1 MAETIKKYVDQAA
14 LEHLIEK
21 LGVREDTKD
30 ATILAASKQYSN
42 DLADNY
48 DPAGKAAELVKALED
63 GQVKTNKE
71 AIEKLDGDVDVE
83 GSVKKQISDM
93 ATTLRQEIVA
103 SEYDDTALSGR
114 VTANEKAI
122 ETLNGTGAG
131 SVSKT
136 VADAIAA
143 IVAEAPESFDTL
155 KEIADWIDGH
165 EQDATGM
172 NSSIK
177 ANKAAIDALTAL
189 VGQLPE
195 GEDSKTVIDYIDKRV
210 GAVDFSDAIATAKQ
224 EAITA
229 AATDATTKANKAVAD
244 AKEYADNLAP
254 NYATAVQGTKADS
267 AVQKA
272 DVETGSVNGTIA
284 VQGTDVAVKG
294 LGSAAFTPSSDYEKA
309 GAVAALENGQVT
321 TNKAD
326 IAKNAADILTA
337 NTRIQ
342 ALEDVK
348 FTAITNDEIDAY
360 FPVVGE

>member
-30 ATILAASKQYSN
+30 AAVLKDAKAYSDN
-42 DLADNY
+42 LADNY

-63 GQVKTNKE
+63 GQVATNK
-71 AIEKLDGDVDVE
+71 ADIARLDGGVDVD

-93 ATTLRQEIVA
+93 ATTLRGEITA
-103 SEYDDTALSGR
+103 SEYDDTALTAR
-114 VTANEKAI
+114 VATNEKAL

-131 SVSKT
+131 SVTKT
-136 VADAIAA
+136 VADAIAS

-155 KEIADWIDGH
+155 KEIADWISGH

-177 ANKAAIDALTAL
+177 ANKAAIDALAAL

-195 GEDSKTVIDYIDKRV
+195 GEDSKTIVDYIDKKV

-224 EAITA
+224 EAIAA
-229 AATDATTKANKAVAD
+229 AATDATTKSGQALTD
-244 AKEYADNLAP
+244 AKAYADSLAP
-254 NYATAVQGTKADS
+254 NYATAAQGTKADT
-267 AVQKA
+267 AVQRA
-272 DVETGSVNGTIA
+272 DVETGTKNGTIA

-294 LGSAAFTPSSDYEKA
+294 LGSAAFTPASDYEKA
-309 GAVAALENGQVT
+309 GAVAALENGQVAD
-321 TNKAD
+321 NKTA
-326 IAKNAADILTA
+326 IAKNASDITA
-337 NTRIQ
+337 SNARIQ

-348 FTAITNDEIDAY
+348 FVAITNDEIDGY
-360 FPVVGE
+360 FTTQAE